1 MLIASLI
8 VIAYLL
14 IGLYFRPYALD
25 CPLWER
31 VVMHTVWLPLIIGL
45 YALVKYGK

>member
-8 VIAYLL
+8 VAAYLL
-14 IGLYFRPYALD
+14 TGLYFRPYALD

-31 VVMHTVWLPLIIGL
+31 VVMHVVWLPLIIGL
-45 YALVKYGK
+45 YALIKYGK